1 MLRIANTDFTIVF
14 GEANIYLWIFL
25 SFFPFFSSLD
35 SLDIPTVGW
44 SEVVAGKCTRS
55 KLFEQ
60 LNGRSEIEDGYI
72 KLEISLEFREELFF
86 ESEEMIYY
94 LLHRFVGKHLD
105 DLLMRIGFLFRKVS
119 IWGKLIE

>member
-1 MLRIANTDFTIVF
+1 M
-14 GEANIYLWIFL
+14 
-25 SFFPFFSSLD
+25 SFFPFFSSQLD

-44 SEVVAGKCTRS
+44 SEVVAGKCTRL